1 MGVAIAASAWRRGAN
16 VTLVHGPL
24 EIAPP
29 VGAHTVAVETTA
41 QLRDAVAAALPTAD
55 VLVMAAAPADFAA
68 ASVADS
74 KIKKASGPPVVAL
87 TATVDILADTRP
99 LRRPGCV
106 VVGFALET
114 GDAVANGRA
123 KLAAK
128 GLDAIV
134 VNDAREPGAG
144 FEVDTNR
151 VTVLFADGRVDE
163 LPLMSKT
170 EVADELMDRIERMID
185 GR

>member
-1 MGVAIAASAWRRGAN
+1 MERGCA
-16 VTLVHGPL
+16 GDF
-24 EIAPP
+24 AK
-29 VGAHTVAVETTA
+29 
-41 QLRDAVAAALPTAD
+41 
-55 VLVMAAAPADFAA
+55 PADFAA
-68 ASVADS
+68 ARVADS
-74 KIKKASGPPVVAL
+74 KIKKASGPPAIAL
-87 TATVDILADTRP
+87 TPTVDILADTRA
-99 LRRPGCV
+99 LRRAGCV

-114 GDAVANGRA
+114 GDAVANGHA
-123 KLAAK
+123 KLVAK

-163 LPLMSKT
+163 LPLMPKT
-170 EVADELMDRIERMID
+170 EVADELMDRVERMID